1 MEWTRNGYRIS
12 DDKAELD
19 IFYVAPALQK
29 SYWAAE
35 RPRTVIEESIRN
47 SLCLGLYTEGRQI
60 GFARAV
66 TDKCTFAWICDVM
79 VHPDH
84 RGIGLGKW
92 LIDCLSAH
100 PDVVNVSQEMLRT
113 RDAHGLYEQ
122 YGYVQCDAMIKRKD
136 AGDA

>member
-35 RPRTVIEESIRN
+35 RPREVIEESIRN

-66 TDKCTFAWICDVM
+66 TDTT
-79 VHPDH
+79 
-84 RGIGLGKW
+84 
-92 LIDCLSAH
+92 S
-100 PDVVNVSQEMLRT
+100 
-113 RDAHGLYEQ
+113 
-122 YGYVQCDAMIKRKD
+122 
-136 AGDA
+136 